1 MGTLL
6 RNIRPIVGSVGTISP
21 RFADGIIIDVVDGTT
36 AETREDELIEG
47 HDRLAFSG
55 FTNAHTH
62 LAMVLFRGLADDVA
76 LRAWLEDHVWPIER
90 TLRQEDVYWCT
101 LLALAEAIRGG
112 TTCLADMYFHTDAVG
127 RAIEESGLRA
137 LISYG
142 IVADSLDAVGRA
154 ELTTARRIVERWNG
168 AGDGRIRAAVS
179 PHAVY
184 TCGEDVWREAA
195 ALACDLDV
203 PIHTHLAETRGEV
216 DEWRGRT
223 GESPVAY
230 LDRIGA
236 LEAPTVAAHCVHVD
250 RADVAIL
257 AQRGVN
263 VVHCPKSNAKLGSGI
278 APIVAMREAGV
289 TVALG
294 TDGAASNN
302 RLDMIEELR
311 AAWMMQRAHA
321 EDPRALSG
329 REAVSMATDAGR
341 SALGM
346 PEGDLTIGAPADIVL
361 VETTGSHMRPQ
372 HDPMSALAYAANTGD
387 VTDVVVAGRTLMR
400 DRELLT
406 IDEERVQSEV
416 ERLLRRHR
424 A

>member
-1 MGTLL
+1 V
-6 RNIRPIVGSVGTISP
+6 N
-21 RFADGIIIDVVDGTT
+21 GTT
-36 AETREDELIEG
+36 AETTEDELVEG
-47 HDRLAFSG
+47 NGRLAFSG

-62 LAMVLFRGLADDVA
+62 LAMVLFRGLADDVP

-90 TLRQEDVYWCT
+90 TLRPEDVYWCT

-127 RAIEESGLRA
+127 RAIEESGVRA

-142 IVADSLDAVGRA
+142 IVADSLDQGGRD
-154 ELTTARRIVERWNG
+154 ELATARRAVERWNG
-168 AGDGRIRAAVS
+168 AGDGRIRTAVS

-195 ALACDLDV
+195 AMARDLDV
-203 PIHTHLAETRGEV
+203 PIHTHLAETRREV
-216 DEWRGRT
+216 DDWKART

-236 LEAPTVAAHCVHVD
+236 LDAPTLAAHCVHVD
-250 RADVAIL
+250 REDLAIL
-257 AQRGVN
+257 ARRSVR
-263 VVHCPKSNAKLGSGI
+263 VVHCPKSNAKLGSGV
-278 APIVAMREAGV
+278 APVVAMREAGV
-289 TVALG
+289 AVALG

-311 AAWMMQRAHA
+311 AAWMMQRAHG
-321 EDPRALSG
+321 EDPGALSG
-329 REAVSMATDAGR
+329 RDAVSMATEVGR
-341 SALGM
+341 ASLGM
-346 PEGDLTIGAPADIVL
+346 PGGSLAVGAPADVVL
-361 VETTGSHMRPQ
+361 VETTGSHAHPQ
-372 HDPMSALAYAANTGD
+372 HDPVSTLAYAADAGD

-416 ERLLRRHR
+416 ERLLRRYR
-424 A
+424 T